1 MKLMV
6 VDKTRV
12 IIVDRQK
19 EVKIPTGIRM
29 LIRRCCNSVL
39 KMEKFQGSVEVSVTM
54 VDNSYIQGLNRQ
66 YRNKDVPT
74 DVLSFPMTKDGDY
87 ELDPD
92 TGAKVLGD
100 IVISMEKVLE
110 QSEVY
115 GHSFRREVAYLV
127 AHGMLHLLGYDHE
140 KGGLEKRCM
149 REKEDQVLDSLGF
162 SSAVSYVRDGK

>member
-1 MKLMV
+1 MV

-12 IIVDRQK
+12 VIVNRQK

-39 KMEKFQGSVEVSVTM
+39 KMEEFQGSVEVSVTM
-54 VDNSYIQGLNRQ
+54 VDNSYIQGLNKQ

-74 DVLSFPMTKDGDY
+74 DVLSFPMTKGDKY
-87 ELDPD
+87 EIDPD
-92 TGAKVLGD
+92 TGAQILGD

-140 KGGLEKRCM
+140 KGGIEKRRM

-162 SSAVSYVRDGK
+162 SNAVSYVRDEE

>member
-1 MKLMV
+1 MV

-12 IIVDRQK
+12 IIVNRQK

-29 LIRRCCNSVL
+29 LIRRCCNAVL
-39 KMEKFQGSVEVSVTM
+39 KMEQFQGSVEVSVTM
-54 VDNSYIQGLNRQ
+54 VDNSYIQSLNKQ

-74 DVLSFPMTKDGDY
+74 DVLSFPMVKDGKY
-87 ELDPD
+87 EIDPD
-92 TGAKVLGD
+92 TNAQILGD

-110 QSEVY
+110 QSELY

-140 KGGLEKRCM
+140 NGGIEKRRM

-162 SSAVSYVRDGK
+162 SSAISYVREEA

>member
-1 MKLMV
+1 MV

-12 IIVDRQK
+12 IIVNRQK

-29 LIRRCCNSVL
+29 LIRRCCNAVL
-39 KMEKFQGSVEVSVTM
+39 KMEQFQGSVEVSVTM
-54 VDNSYIQGLNRQ
+54 VDNSYIQSLNKQ

-74 DVLSFPMTKDGDY
+74 DVLSFPMVKDGKY
-87 ELDPD
+87 EIDPD
-92 TGAKVLGD
+92 TNAQILGD

-110 QSEVY
+110 QSELY

-140 KGGLEKRCM
+140 NGGLEKRRM

-162 SSAVSYVRDGK
+162 SSAISYVREEA